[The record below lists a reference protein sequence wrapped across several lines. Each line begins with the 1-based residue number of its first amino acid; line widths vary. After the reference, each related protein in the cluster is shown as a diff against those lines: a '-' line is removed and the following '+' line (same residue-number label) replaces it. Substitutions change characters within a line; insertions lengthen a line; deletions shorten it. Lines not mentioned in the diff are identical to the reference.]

1 MSGGRNSHYGGRW
14 TMGGRLLRESEA
26 GSSVSGFDT
35 RFITTEDICER
46 SSSEGMLCSMEF
58 GQEESES
65 EDTNQAHIFSR
76 LFRDV
81 LIGELFSLGLGNS
94 HESNSVIRWMNS
106 DRFDAC
112 CNLAC
117 WNEYWVM
124 DLFKSISILPDVVRK
139 PVAKKCLR
147 MLKAIAKLDVDE
159 SDISISDHI
168 TSTDAK
174 DCAYPM
180 SESAYEVIVWSTGK
194 FDALKNK
201 EALPSHSKYHS
212 DTPYR

>member
-1 MSGGRNSHYGGRW
+1 
-14 TMGGRLLRESEA
+14 MGGRLLCESEA
-26 GSSVSGFDT
+26 GSSMSGLDT

-65 EDTNQAHIFSR
+65 EDTDQTYIFSR

-94 HESNSVIRWMNS
+94 HEYNSVLRWMNS

-112 CNLAC
+112 CNLAG
-117 WNEYWVM
+117 WDESWVM
-124 DLFKSISILPDVVRK
+124 DLFKSISILPDVVKR
-139 PVAKKCLR
+139 PVARKCLK

-159 SDISISDHI
+159 SDISIADHI
-168 TSTDAK
+168 TNTDAR

-180 SESAYEVIVWSTGK
+180 SESTYEVIVWSTGK
-194 FDALKNK
+194 FDALKMK
-201 EALPSHSKYHS
+201 
-212 DTPYR
+212 D